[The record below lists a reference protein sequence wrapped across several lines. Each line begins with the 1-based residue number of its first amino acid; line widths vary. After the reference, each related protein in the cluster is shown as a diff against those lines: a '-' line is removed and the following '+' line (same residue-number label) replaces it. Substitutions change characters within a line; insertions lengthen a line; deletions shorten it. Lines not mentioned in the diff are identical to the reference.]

1 MASQQAVITELS
13 ACRWRAAPGT
23 ANRDFSPPAVEA
35 SVKSAFGCLPTATS
49 TFVFLCLAGITQ
61 RTVRTPGAGA
71 GTAAGRGA
79 DGAFGHGAY
88 PCFHAMPESQ
98 PVLPCL
104 LRRLLQKGKAD
115 AAAALA
121 ARHSRC
127 ANR

>member
-1 MASQQAVITELS
+1 MSN
-13 ACRWRAAPGT
+13 G
-23 ANRDFSPPAVEA
+23 
-35 SVKSAFGCLPTATS
+35 KSLRSSSNSDKHICIPVS
-49 TFVFLCLAGITQ
+49 AGITQ

-71 GTAAGRGA
+71 GTAAGRGP